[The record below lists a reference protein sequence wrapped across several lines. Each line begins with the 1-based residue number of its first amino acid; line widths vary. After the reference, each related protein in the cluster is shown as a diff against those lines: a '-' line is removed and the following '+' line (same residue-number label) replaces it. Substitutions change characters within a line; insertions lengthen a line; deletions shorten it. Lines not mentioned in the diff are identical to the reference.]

1 MALLFQFQS
10 VALIAEFLEGARNLD
25 VKNSDKIIKDY
36 AWTGTLNCAV
46 AAMIYAICAIAAFLR
61 IRQLRKRAAHRSEPE
76 YPYKGRYAWYM
87 IYDVGARSD
96 NKITPQ
102 STFF

>member
-10 VALIAEFLEGARNLD
+10 VALIAEFLE
-25 VKNSDKIIKDY
+25 DKIIKDY